1 MKKFLVLTH
10 VSADFDAAAS
20 CYAAS
25 LLFEN
30 SIPVLPG
37 SPNKNVRDFLS
48 LHSDLIYFYGE
59 KDFKIEDIDGIVLT
73 DVQNFERTGPLLSG
87 LLKNLNL
94 PIIVFDHHPN
104 TELLTNVIESH
115 IEKTGSTTTILV
127 EKLKELGKAIS
138 PAEATFFALGI
149 HEDTGSLTFKNT
161 TERDAKAIAWL
172 YEIGAQPDLIYRF
185 LHTRFSEIQS
195 ELLINLIKNARHE
208 RINDKFLLFS
218 EAKTETFVDG
228 ASSVVHRLVDI
239 YNPDFALV
247 ALVSPLK
254 ITLIARSSSEEID
267 CLNVLSEFEPSGHP
281 EAAVAY
287 ISTTDVKSV
296 FEKSKAKIKS
306 LLKPEIKIRDIMSKL
321 VITVKPNTKIIQV
334 FDLFKK
340 TGHSGF
346 PVIDRDRVI
355 GIITRT
361 EADKAIM
368 HNLAHAPVKGF
379 MIRDV
384 ITIEPDA
391 SISDAV
397 KIMMDKGIG
406 RLPVVENDRLIGII
420 TRTDVLRALH
430 GNTYYTKEKIE
441 TKELILRKFKEKIPF
456 EIQQLLQLT
465 GFIADELGYSAYLVG
480 GIVRDLILCYENL
493 DFDIVVE
500 GSAIEVARR
509 LAKSTGARMDAYK
522 RFDTAVVIFNTGLR
536 LDFATARTEYY
547 EKPGALPKVQKSSI
561 RSDLLRRDFTI
572 NALAFSLS
580 RRNFGEVVD
589 VSGGLKDLR
598 NKIIRVLHSLSFIE
612 DPTRIIRAIRFEAKF
627 GFRMDETTEML
638 AKEAIRLHVLKQAT
652 PVRLRDEIF
661 DLFKEEGFLKGIERA
676 VQLGVIEELFGYLKI
691 SSQKKAHLKMI
702 SKSSYLKEK
711 PELKKIAVLS
721 ALLIDFSDESIDKLS
736 AFFKMNSNDRKI
748 LLESVRLLRMQDTK
762 LTKNSEIFEFF
773 QNYREESLLCVYH
786 SLKRNSPLKPALG
799 KYLNEIKVKKP
810 LLTGRDLIE
819 IGYSE
824 SPMLGKIKNEIFKLF
839 LDGKIK
845 TREEA
850 LAYAK
855 KFLNKHSNQK

>member
-1 MKKFLVLTH
+1 MKKFLILTH

-25 LLFEN
+25 LIYEN

-59 KDFKIEDIDGIVLT
+59 RDFKIEDISGIVLT
-73 DVQNFERTGPLLSG
+73 DVQGLERTGPFLSV
-87 LLKNLNL
+87 LLKDSKL
-94 PIIVFDHHPN
+94 PIIVFDHHPSSEILN
-104 TELLTNVIESH
+104 NVSESH

-127 EKLKELGKAIS
+127 EKLRELGKAIS

-149 HEDTGSLTFKNT
+149 HEDTGSLTFKNS
-161 TERDAKAIAWL
+161 TERDAKALAWL
-172 YEIGAQPDLIYRF
+172 YELGAQPELIYRF
-185 LHTRFSEIQS
+185 LHSRFSEIQS
-195 ELLINLIKNARHE
+195 ELLISLIRNAKHE
-208 RINDKFLLFS
+208 RIHDKILLFS
-218 EAKTETFVDG
+218 EAQAKTFVDG

-267 CLNVLSEFEPSGHP
+267 CLSVLKEFEPSGHP

-287 ISTTDVKSV
+287 IANTDVRSV
-296 FEKSKAKIKS
+296 FEKSKSKIKG
-306 LLKPEIKIRDIMSKL
+306 LLKPEIKVKDIMSKL
-321 VITVKPNTKIIQV
+321 VVTVKPSTKIIQV
-334 FDLFKK
+334 LDLFKK

-346 PVIDRDRVI
+346 PVVDRDKVV

-361 EADKAIM
+361 EAEKAIM

-379 MIRDV
+379 MVRDV
-384 ITIEPDA
+384 TFIEPDT

-397 KIMMDKGIG
+397 KVMMEEGIG
-406 RLPVVENDRLIGII
+406 RLPVVENNRLIGII

-430 GNTYYTKEKIE
+430 GITYYSKEKVE
-441 TKELILRKFKEKIPF
+441 VKELILRKFKEKIPF

-480 GIVRDLILCYENL
+480 GIVRDLILGYENL

-500 GSAIEVARR
+500 GSAIEVAKR

-547 EKPGALPKVQKSSI
+547 EKPGALPRVQKSSI

-580 RRNFGEVVD
+580 RRNFAEVVD

-598 NKIIRVLHSLSFIE
+598 SGTIRVLHSLSFIE
-612 DPTRIIRAIRFEAKF
+612 DPTRIVRAVRFEAKF
-627 GFRMDETTEML
+627 DFRMDETTEIL
-638 AKEAIRLHVLKQAT
+638 AREAIRLHVLKQAT

-661 DLFKEEGFLKGIERA
+661 DLFKEEEFLKGIERA
-676 VQLGVIEELFGYLKI
+676 VRLGVMEEVFGPLKLTP
-691 SSQKKAHLKMI
+691 QKKAHFKMI
-702 SKSSYLKEK
+702 SKSSQLREK

-721 ALLIDFSDESIDKLS
+721 VLLMDFSDEKIEEL
-736 AFFKMNSNDRKI
+736 ATFFKMNSSDKRV
-748 LLESVRLLRMQDTK
+748 LLESVRLLRMQDIK
-762 LTKNSEIFEFF
+762 LTKNSEIFDFF

-786 SLKRNSPLKPALG
+786 SLKRNSLLKPALG
-799 KYLNEIKVKKP
+799 KYLNEIRVKKP
-810 LLTGRDLIE
+810 PLTGRDLIE

-824 SPMLGKIKNEIFKLF
+824 SPMLGKIKSEIFKLF
-839 LDGKIK
+839 LDGKIETK
-845 TREEA
+845 EEA

-855 KFLNKHSNQK
+855 NFLNKQSK